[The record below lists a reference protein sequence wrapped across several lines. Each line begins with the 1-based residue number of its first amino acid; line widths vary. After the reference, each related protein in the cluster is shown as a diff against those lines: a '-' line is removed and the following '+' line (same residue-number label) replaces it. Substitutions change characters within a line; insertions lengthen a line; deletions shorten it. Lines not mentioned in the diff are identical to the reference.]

1 MIRLHIIAE
10 GQTEET
16 FVNRV
21 LAPYLGE
28 RNIFAD
34 THCVTTRRHHGK
46 VWRGGMRRYAQV
58 KRDIDLWRRNDQQE
72 DARFTTFLDLYAL
85 PNDFPGRSQAAQHS
99 DPYEKVEVIERALA
113 DNVQDGRFIP
123 YIQLHEFEALV
134 LTDPRK
140 LEHDFIDH
148 EEAIRQ
154 LEELVSGFSSPE
166 EIDEG
171 PTTAPSKRIIHEI
184 PEYAGRKATAG
195 PNVTEKIGIERL
207 REKCPHFNT
216 WLKTLEAMV

>member
-1 MIRLHIIAE
+1 MIRLHIVAE

-28 RNIFAD
+28 RNVFVNA
-34 THCVTTRRHHGK
+34 HCVTTRRHHGK

-58 KRDIDLWRRNDQQE
+58 KRDIDLWRQEDQRP
-72 DARFTTFLDLYAL
+72 DARFTTLLDLYAL
-85 PNDFPGRSQAAQHS
+85 PNDFPGRGKAEQHS
-99 DPYEKVEVIERALA
+99 DPYEKAEVIEQALA
-113 DNVQDGRFIP
+113 NDIQDGRFIP

-148 EEAIRQ
+148 EKAIRH
-154 LEELVSGFSSPE
+154 LEELVSGYNSPE

-171 PTTAPSKRIIHEI
+171 PTTAPSKRIIYEI

-195 PNVTEKIGIERL
+195 PSVVERIGVARL
-207 REKCPHFNT
+207 REKCPHFNE
-216 WLKTLEAMV
+216 WMETLEALA